1 MSFTEKLDALMEER
15 GINKSVLSKES
26 GIPYTTIAGFYTKG
40 TDNVKLSTL
49 RKLSSYFGCSIDYLA
64 DDDASMPP
72 TTIAAH
78 KDGEYFT
85 PEELQK
91 IEEYKELLLAARR
104 PKD

>member
-15 GINKSVLSKES
+15 GINKSILSKEA

-64 DDDASMPP
+64 DDDSSMQPV
-72 TTIAAH
+72 TIAAH
-78 KDGEYFT
+78 KDGENFT

-104 PKD
+104 SKE